1 LLLIYLYIVSGFV
14 KFSIASNIIN
24 VLNEDLM
31 ADIIS
36 SIAQQYCTAGCRE
49 DRHKLI
55 KQTVI
60 KQTEAYQKEIL
71 GKL

>member
-1 LLLIYLYIVSGFV
+1 LLLIYLYIVPGFV

-36 SIAQQYCTAGCRE
+36 SIAQQAVERTDRRLSKGDIRE
-49 DRHKLI
+49 ALR
-55 KQTVI
+55 
-60 KQTEAYQKEIL
+60 
-71 GKL
+71 G